1 MEQVVNL
8 KPPVNIE
15 NLMKEWTEDTRI
27 DSSSMEKELLKISS
41 LHGKY
46 LNIMSH
52 HRHMIR
58 KLEADY
64 KIKKGLKEDYYSG
77 RLSHDE
83 LVEYGWEPMQF
94 VLSDPKVS
102 RKLDTDKELITLL
115 LKRVTHE
122 EIVEYCESVLK
133 SLNSRT
139 YDLGNYVKYQQLT
152 LGR

>member
-102 RKLDTDKELITLL
+102 RKLDTDKELITLI

-139 YDLGNYVKYQQLT
+139 YDLGNYVRYQQLT